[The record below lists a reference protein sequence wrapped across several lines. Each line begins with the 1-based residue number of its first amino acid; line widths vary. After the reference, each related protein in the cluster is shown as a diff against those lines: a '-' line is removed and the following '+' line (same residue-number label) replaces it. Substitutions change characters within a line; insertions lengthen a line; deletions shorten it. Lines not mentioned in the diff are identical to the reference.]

1 MTLPLVSYLVPSYN
15 HAPYVRQCLASIRSQ
30 DYPAIEIIVCDDSST
45 DGTYELLQSLQAEFD
60 FVLLRNEC
68 NAGPSASLNRML
80 ALARGVYF
88 GILASDDWIEPHKT
102 RYQVEAL
109 QRTGQDAYL
118 GSIRAYDQDTGQYTL
133 IDRTKLMPI
142 FAGGRYLEH
151 LYQTDAYGAPTQSG
165 LFRTEAARGVGFL
178 PQYRS
183 DDWLFVIR
191 FLQAGYTIGF
201 EHTHLTN
208 WRIHSSNSHSRPD
221 YVLNQIHLPVIR
233 DFIPPRYKR
242 VMCATAYH
250 WAAIGYS
257 KQQPWR
263 GLAFAVRSFA
273 NRPDFGRFRDFSKCF
288 LLGFKPVAALYLA
301 GKGRFYKRGISAS

>member
-118 GSIRAYDQDTGQYTL
+118 GSIRAYYQDTNDYEL
-133 IDRTKLMPI
+133 IDRSGLDKI
-142 FAGGRYLEH
+142 FSAGCYYEH
-151 LYQTDAYGAPTQSG
+151 LCQSDSYGAPTQSG

-208 WRIHSSNSHSRPD
+208 WRSHRNNSYTRAD

-242 VMCATAYH
+242 TMLANAYH
-250 WAAIGYS
+250 GAAIGFAHT
-257 KQQPWR
+257 QR
-263 GLAFAVRSFA
+263 MRALACELRSFLA
-273 NRPDFGRFRDFSKCF
+273 RPQPTKNIA
-288 LLGFKPVAALYLA
+288 LIKYVILGFKPIAALYFA
-301 GKGRFYKRGISAS
+301 GKSRFYKRGVSTS